1 MAGTI
6 HYRGEGR
13 IAAAAWSAV
22 AKVDSDPRP
31 GSRELRPAPE
41 TALRAQ

>member
-6 HYRGEGR
+6 QNRGEGR
-13 IAAAAWSAV
+13 IAAVAWFAV
-22 AKVDSDPRP
+22 AGVDSDLRP

-41 TALRAQ
+41 TALGAQ

>member
-13 IAAAAWSAV
+13 IATAAWSAV
-22 AKVDSDPRP
+22 AEVGSDLRP
-31 GSRELRPAPE
+31 GSRELRPTPE
-41 TALRAQ
+41 IALRAQ

>member
-1 MAGTI
+1 MARTI
-6 HYRGEGR
+6 PHRGEGR
-13 IAAAAWSAV
+13 IGAGAWSAV
-22 AKVDSDPRP
+22 VEVDSDLKL